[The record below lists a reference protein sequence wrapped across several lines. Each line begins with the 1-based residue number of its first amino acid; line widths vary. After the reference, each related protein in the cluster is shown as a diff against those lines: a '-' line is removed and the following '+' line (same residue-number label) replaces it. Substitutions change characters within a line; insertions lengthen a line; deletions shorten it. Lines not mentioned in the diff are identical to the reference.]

1 MGLDAAQQKARDLVE
16 QALAA
21 LQHLTGPTQALSGL
35 ARFVVQRT
43 F

>member
-1 MGLDAAQQKARDLVE
+1 MGLEVAQQKARDLVE
-16 QALAA
+16 QAVVA
-21 LQHLTGPTQALSGL
+21 LQQLTGPTQALSGL